1 MCGKRPSESAA
12 KAESPRLATLD
23 GRVEVVELAQVVKP
37 EQPRNVNPLMLVT
50 LVGMV
55 EAVRR
60 NYARMHTHRS
70 SQPSAETSH
79 LHLPS
84 CLDSQP
90 RRDLIWSGSDC
101 SRSFLNS
108 QFNHEVA
115 LAHGLARRQV
125 PQRRRDGSEASH
137 RLVRLGPHTL
147 PADSERQSPSKTAVQ
162 RLALARGIAL
172 YLYQPPDP
180 LRQLHFL
187 APTAGCSALEPECLD
202 LGALRPILDGHH
214 PLRPLRPL
222 RPQALSEPTLT
233 VRP

>member
-1 MCGKRPSESAA
+1 M
-12 KAESPRLATLD
+12 
-23 GRVEVVELAQVVKP
+23 VKP

-90 RRDLIWSGSDC
+90 RRDLIWSRSDC

-172 YLYQPPDP
+172 YLFQPPEP
-180 LRQLHFL
+180 LRQLLLWRRLQAAAHS
-187 APTAGCSALEPECLD
+187 SASASTWARYARSSM
-202 LGALRPILDGHH
+202 G
-214 PLRPLRPL
+214 
-222 RPQALSEPTLT
+222 T
-233 VRP
+233 VRCVHYVQYGRRPSANPR